1 MSRNLKSI
9 IFDFGNVLSVWDPQ
23 QLYQNMLGDARAVE
37 SFLHEIDFPA
47 WNAEQDK
54 GRPFSEGVALLSA
67 QFPQHAHL
75 IRAYHE
81 RWEES
86 VVGAIEGTVEIV
98 RQLAKAHYPLYIL
111 SNFSAEKFPF
121 MRRRYPFLQL
131 FDDIIISGEHGLI
144 KPDPAIYHLT
154 LRRIRRA
161 APDCVFIDDSL
172 PNLET
177 ARRLGFETIHYQS
190 PPQLRGELRA
200 LGILAGPNQVAG

>member
-1 MSRNLKSI
+1 MVRQLKAI
-9 IFDFGNVLSVWDPQ
+9 IFDFGNVLGVWDPRR
-23 QLYQNMLGDARAVE
+23 LYENLLPDARAVE

-47 WNAEQDK
+47 WNAEQDR

-86 VVGAIEGTVEIV
+86 VVGAIEGTVEIA

-111 SNFSAEKFPF
+111 SNFSAEKFPV
-121 MRRRYPFLQL
+121 MRRRYPFLDL
-131 FDDIIISGEHGLI
+131 FDDIIISGEHKLI
-144 KPDPAIYHLT
+144 KPDAAIYHLT
-154 LRRIRRA
+154 LKRIGRRA
-161 APDCVFIDDSL
+161 SDCVFIDDSL

-190 PPQLRGELRA
+190 PPQLKGELRRR
-200 LGILAGPNQVAG
+200 GILAGPNQVAG

>member
-1 MSRNLKSI
+1 MVRKLKSI
-9 IFDFGNVLSVWDPQ
+9 IFDFGNVLGVWDPRR
-23 QLYQNMLGDARAVE
+23 LYENLLPDARAVE
-37 SFLHEIDFPA
+37 SFLQEVDFPA
-47 WNAEQDK
+47 WNAEQDR

-111 SNFSAEKFPF
+111 SNFSAEKFPV
-121 MRRRYPFLQL
+121 MRRRYPFLDL
-131 FDDIIISGEHGLI
+131 FDDIIISGEHKLI
-144 KPDPAIYHLT
+144 KPDAAIYHLT
-154 LRRIRRA
+154 LRRIQRSA
-161 APDCVFIDDSL
+161 TDCVFIDDSP

-190 PPQLRGELRA
+190 PPQLRGELRRI
-200 LGILAGPNQVAG
+200 GILDASDQVAA